1 MAGQPPALFQVPLS
15 SLSFYSHVHSRIP
28 SQPAVSPVNCGIV
41 SMRLLGVLTAADA
54 DRMTQ
59 TSASTNIPSWVPLL
73 DRMFPGRVHSEE
85 ALIGSRARLESIAA
99 QLAPGMGTLM
109 LTRALGREY
118 GHFYVLKKDE
128 QGTLGIFDAQMGYEA
143 NGIDGVIHY
152 IEQGA
157 HNNRTLDGLIMSVIR
172 VRQAP
177 DAMELD
183 SGPAG
188 TGGVAVAARPST
200 AFGRAAVV
208 EQAQQR
214 SSALAGVQGGLSP
227 LLVSIISGPRAAR
240 PAAAPF
246 SFGAPAPQGAAS
258 AWLANAQPRAPAPA
272 PAPQPSFGAP
282 AGSHPMFGGPA
293 PVAAAP
299 SYFQSAFIPMAA
311 PLAPQPSFAS
321 AFGAPPPAAAP
332 SAFAP
337 APRPPSAASAWLAN
351 AQPPRRR
358 HNGGKRAIRPSSLPT
373 RRAGRSSSSRRR
385 RYTHRQRA
393 SRTGKGDYRSTRMSR
408 KV

>member
-28 SQPAVSPVNCGIV
+28 SQPAVGPVNCGIV
-41 SMRLLGVLTAADA
+41 SMRLLGIITAADA

-59 TSASTNIPSWVPLL
+59 GSVSTNIPTWVPIL

-85 ALIGSRARLESIAA
+85 ALIGSRERLESIAA

-109 LTRALGREY
+109 LTRAIGNEF

-152 IEQGA
+152 IQQGA
-157 HNNRTLDGLIMSVIR
+157 HNNRTLDGLTMSVIR

-177 DAMELD
+177 DAMELE

-188 TGGVAVAARPST
+188 AGAGGVAVAARPST

-214 SSALAGVQGGLSP
+214 SSALASVQGGLSP

-240 PAAAPF
+240 AAAPPF
-246 SFGAPAPQGAAS
+246 AFGAPAPPGAAS
-258 AWLANAQPRAPAPA
+258 AWLANSQPRPPAPAAAAAPAPA
-272 PAPQPSFGAP
+272 PSFGVP
-282 AGSHPMFGGPA
+282 VGSHPIFGGPA
-293 PVAAAP
+293 PAAAP
-299 SYFQSAFIPMAA
+299 AHFQSAYIPMAA
-311 PLAPQPSFAS
+311 PPP
-321 AFGAPPPAAAP
+321 PPPAAAP
-332 SAFAP
+332 SAFSSG
-337 APRPPSAASAWLAN
+337 PRPPSAASAWLGN

-358 HNGGKRAIRPSSLPT
+358 HNGGTRAIRSSLPT
-373 RRAGRSSSSRRR
+373 RRAGRSSSARRR
-385 RYTHRQRA
+385 RYTHRRRA
-393 SRTGKGDYRSTRMSR
+393 
-408 KV
+408 

>member
-28 SQPAVSPVNCGIV
+28 SQPAVGPVNCGIV
-41 SMRLLGVLTAADA
+41 SMRLLGIITAADA

-59 TSASTNIPSWVPLL
+59 GSVSTNIPTWVPIL
-73 DRMFPGRVHSEE
+73 DRMFPGRVHAEE
-85 ALIGSRARLESIAA
+85 ALIGSRERLESIAA

-109 LTRALGREY
+109 LTRAIGNEF

-152 IEQGA
+152 IQQGA
-157 HNNRTLDGLIMSVIR
+157 HNNRTLDGLTMSVIR

-188 TGGVAVAARPST
+188 AGGVAVAARPST

-214 SSALAGVQGGLSP
+214 SSALASVQGGLSP

-258 AWLANAQPRAPAPA
+258 AWLANSQPRAPAPA
-272 PAPQPSFGAP
+272 AAAPAPAPSFGVP
-282 AGSHPMFGGPA
+282 VGSHPMFGGPA
-293 PVAAAP
+293 PAAVAAH
-299 SYFQSAFIPMAA
+299 FQSAYIPMAA
-311 PLAPQPSFAS
+311 PPP
-321 AFGAPPPAAAP
+321 PPPAAPP

-337 APRPPSAASAWLAN
+337 GPRPPSVASAWLSN
-351 AQPPRRR
+351 SQPPRRR
-358 HNGGKRAIRPSSLPT
+358 NNGGRRATRSSLPT
-373 RRAGRSSSSRRR
+373 RRAGRSSYARRR
-385 RYTHRQRA
+385 RYTHRRRA
-393 SRTGKGDYRSTRMSR
+393 
-408 KV
+408 